1 MHLSALFIRRPVA
14 TTLLSLALLL
24 AGSVAYSV
32 LPVASLPD
40 VDFPVIGASAGLP
53 GASPETMAS
62 AVATPLERQFG
73 RIAGV
78 NQMTSSSS
86 LGSASVTLQFDIDR
100 NIDAAARDVQ
110 AAINAARSQLP
121 SYLPQ
126 NPSYR
131 KANPAEA
138 PILILTLTSD
148 VVPKPQIYDIA
159 DSILAQKIS
168 QIQGVGQCFVGGSA
182 QPAVRV
188 ELNPMQLGNNG
199 VGLDAVRTALANA
212 NANRPKGAFQDAT
225 NRWQIDDDDQI
236 FKASDY
242 APIIAGYNK
251 TTGAPVR
258 VGDLGTVTNAV
269 SDIHTMGVSGINPD
283 KGPPGKLKDAILI
296 IVFKIPGANVIDAVD
311 KVLAELPHL
320 QAEIP
325 PTIKIDVA
333 VDRTTTIRA
342 SVHDV
347 EISLIISVLLV
358 VLVVFLFLRE
368 VWATVIPSVAVP
380 LSLVGTFGVM
390 YLLGYSVDNLSLM
403 ALTISTGF
411 VVDDAIVV
419 IENITRYLE
428 VGMSPYEAA
437 MKGSREIGFT
447 VLSMST
453 SLIAVFIPI
462 LLMGGIV
469 GKLFREFAVTLS
481 VAIAVSLLV
490 SLTTTP
496 MLCAQFLKSRD
507 ETRHGRLY
515 RMSERG
521 FQWMHDEYAMGL
533 RWVLRHQWLILFVA
547 VGTAVL
553 NVVLFMVVPKGF
565 FPQQDTGR
573 LGGRTRAAQDISFTA
588 MSEKQRTL
596 AQMVMEDPAIGSV
609 TAFVGGN
616 GPGGGSSNVGNMF
629 IALKPLNQRPSH
641 VTADAVVNRLRRKL
655 TSVPGATL
663 FLQSQQDIQIGGR
676 GSDAQYQYTLSDE
689 NIQELNTWAP
699 QLQARMRSMPELRD
713 VSTDQQDQGL
723 AATLVIDRDTAAR
736 LGITTAAIDQV
747 LYDAF
752 GQREVSTMYTGLNQ
766 YFVVMEVD
774 PKYQLSP
781 DALNGIYIKA
791 SNVVGSTTATPNTGT
806 TTATP
811 TAASG
816 GGAAAAVAAPAVPA
830 APAANL
836 SNGGASNLGT
846 TSAPGTSTSPFSV
859 AAPVVS
865 TTFGAAGTPST
876 LTSVAPTT
884 SGSSSSPAGSAPAT
898 ITFTPPGNTVVP
910 PITLPTNAPVTAQ
923 ASTAIVSAVGSAT
936 AAAGGGAATAA
947 AAPTPSTGGAM
958 VPLSAIAHYERQ
970 RTSLQVN
977 HQGQYPAV
985 TLTFNLAPNV
995 ALGDAVTALQKA
1007 EADMGMP
1014 SAVHATFQGTAQAFQ
1029 QSLSSEP
1036 WLILAAL
1043 VAVYI
1048 VLGILYESLI
1058 HPLTILSTLPPA
1070 GVGAIMALLITGTD
1084 LSIIA
1089 LIGIILLI
1097 GIVKKNAIMMIDF
1110 ALQAE
1115 RDQGLPPEEAITQA
1129 CLLRFRPIMMTTLA
1143 AMFGGLPL
1151 AIGMGTGSELRQP
1164 LGITIVGG
1172 LIVSQMLTLFTT
1184 PVVYL
1189 FFDRL
1194 QWRVMKLRKIGS
1206 ELEEAPG
1213 D

>member
-1 MHLSALFIRRPVA
+1 MHLSAPFIQRPVA
-14 TTLLSLALLL
+14 TSLLSLALLL
-24 AGSVAYSV
+24 AGSVAYSI
-32 LPVASLPD
+32 LPVASLPN
-40 VDFPVIGASAGLP
+40 VDFPVIGVGTGLP

-62 AVATPLERQFG
+62 SVATPLERQFG

-86 LGSASVTLQFDIDR
+86 LGSASVTLQFDINR

-110 AAINAARSQLP
+110 ASINAARSQLP

-148 VVPKPQIYDIA
+148 VVPKAQIYDVA
-159 DSILAQKIS
+159 DSILSQKIA
-168 QIQGVGQCFVGGSA
+168 QIQGVGQVFVGGSSS
-182 QPAVRV
+182 PAVRV
-188 ELNPMQLGNNG
+188 ELNPMQLGDNG

-212 NANRPKGAFQDAT
+212 NANRPKGAFQDADH
-225 NRWQIDDDDQI
+225 RWQIRDNDQI
-236 FKASDY
+236 FKARDY
-242 APIIAGYNK
+242 APIIAGYNRK
-251 TTGAPVR
+251 TGAPVR
-258 VGDLGTVTNAV
+258 VSDLGTVTDSVA
-269 SDIHTMGVSGINPD
+269 DIRTAGVSGINLPNE
-283 KGPPGKLKDAILI
+283 PPGQLKDAILI
-296 IVFKIPGANVIDAVD
+296 VIFKIPGANVISTVD
-311 KVLAELPHL
+311 SVMAEMPRL
-320 QAEIP
+320 QAAIP
-325 PTIKIDVA
+325 PTIKINVA
-333 VDRTTTIRA
+333 VDRTTTIRS
-342 SVHDV
+342 SVRDV
-347 EISLIISVLLV
+347 ELSLGISVCLV

-368 VWATVIPSVAVP
+368 VWATIIPSVAVP

-390 YLLGYSVDNLSLM
+390 YLVGYTVDNLSLM
-403 ALTISTGF
+403 ALTIATGF

-428 VGMSPYEAA
+428 MGDTPFDAA
-437 MKGSREIGFT
+437 MKGSKEIGFT

-481 VAIAVSLLV
+481 VAIAVSLMV

-496 MLCAQFLKSRD
+496 MLCARFLKSRD
-507 ETRHGRLY
+507 ESRHGRIY
-515 RMSERG
+515 RASERS
-521 FQWMHDEYAMGL
+521 FQWLHNEYAAGL
-533 RWVLRHQWLILFVA
+533 RWVLRHQTLMLCITLATMLLSVY
-547 VGTAVL
+547 L
-553 NVVLFMVVPKGF
+553 YIKVPKGF

-573 LGGRTRAAQDISFTA
+573 MGGRTMAAQDISFPA
-588 MSEKQRTL
+588 MREKQRQL
-596 AQMVMEDPAIGSV
+596 AQMVLDDPAIGSV

-616 GPGGGSSNVGNMF
+616 GPGGGSTNIGNMF
-629 IALKPLNQRPSH
+629 IALKPLDQRPGR
-641 VTADAVVNRLRRKL
+641 VTADQVVTRLRRKL

-663 FLQSQQDIQIGGR
+663 YLQVQQDIQVGGR
-676 GSDAQYQYTLSDE
+676 GSAAQYQYTLSDE
-689 NIQELNTWAP
+689 NLNELNSWAP
-699 QLQARMRSMPELRD
+699 QFEARARTMPELRD
-713 VSTDQQDQGL
+713 VSTDQQNKGL
-723 AATLVIDRDTAAR
+723 AANLVIDRDTASR
-736 LGITTAAIDQV
+736 LGITAAAIDNV

-752 GQREVSTMYTGLNQ
+752 GQREVSTMYTALNQ

-774 PKYQLSP
+774 PQYQLSP
-781 DALNGIYIKA
+781 DALNGIFLK
-791 SNVVGSTTATPNTGT
+791 SST
-806 TTATP
+806 
-811 TAASG
+811 
-816 GGAAAAVAAPAVPA
+816 
-830 APAANL
+830 
-836 SNGGASNLGT
+836 
-846 TSAPGTSTSPFSV
+846 
-859 AAPVVS
+859 
-865 TTFGAAGTPST
+865 
-876 LTSVAPTT
+876 
-884 SGSSSSPAGSAPAT
+884 
-898 ITFTPPGNTVVP
+898 
-910 PITLPTNAPVTAQ
+910 
-923 ASTAIVSAVGSAT
+923 
-936 AAAGGGAATAA
+936 
-947 AAPTPSTGGAM
+947 GAM
-958 VPLSAIAHYERQ
+958 VPLSTIAHYEPQ

-995 ALGDAVTALQKA
+995 ALGDAVTALEKA
-1007 EADMGMP
+1007 QREMNMP
-1014 SAVHATFQGTAQAFQ
+1014 SAIHATFQGTAQAFQ
-1029 QSLSSEP
+1029 DSLKNEP
-1036 WLILAAL
+1036 YLILAAL

-1070 GVGAIMALLITGTD
+1070 GVGAILALLLTGTD

-1115 RDQGLPPEEAITQA
+1115 RDQGLPPVEAIYQA
-1129 CLLRFRPIMMTTLA
+1129 CLLRFRPIMMTTMA
-1143 AMFGGLPL
+1143 ALFGGLPL
-1151 AIGMGTGSELRQP
+1151 AIGMGVGSELRKP

-1194 QWRVMKLRKIGS
+1194 QWRVMKLRRIGA

>member
-1 MHLSALFIRRPVA
+1 MTRCIFSAPFIRRPVA
-14 TTLLSLALLL
+14 TTLLSLALLI
-24 AGSVAYSV
+24 AGSVAYSG

-40 VDFPVIGASAGLP
+40 VDFPVIGVGAGLP

-86 LGSASVTLQFDIDR
+86 LGSASVVLQFDLNR

-121 SYLPQ
+121 AYLPQ

-131 KANPAEA
+131 KANPADA

-148 VVPKPQIYDIA
+148 VVPKPEIYDMA
-159 DSILAQKIS
+159 DSILSQKIA
-168 QIQGVGQCFVGGSA
+168 QISGVGQVFVGGTS

-188 ELNPMQLGNNG
+188 ELNPMQLANT
-199 VGLDAVRTALANA
+199 GLGLEAVRTALSNA
-212 NANRPKGAFQDAT
+212 NANRPKGALQDAT
-225 NRWQIDDDDQI
+225 HRWSISSNDQI
-236 FKASDY
+236 FKAPDY
-242 APIIAGYNK
+242 QNIIAGYNQQ
-251 TTGAPVR
+251 TGAPVR
-258 VGDLGTVTNAV
+258 VADVGTVTNSVA
-269 SDIHTMGVSGINPD
+269 DLHTAGVSGINTAT
-283 KGPPGKLKDAILI
+283 GPPAKLKSAVLV
-296 IVFKIPGANVIDAVD
+296 IVFKMPGANVISTVD
-311 KVLAELPHL
+311 SVLAELPRL

-342 SVHDV
+342 SVRDV
-347 EISLIISVLLV
+347 EISLVISVLLV

-368 VWATVIPSVAVP
+368 VWATIIPSVAVP

-390 YLLGYSVDNLSLM
+390 YLLGYSIDNLSLM

-428 VGMSPYEAA
+428 KGETPFNAA
-437 MKGSREIGFT
+437 MKGSQEIGFT

-453 SLIAVFIPI
+453 SLIAVFLPI

-496 MLCAQFLKSRD
+496 MLCARFLKSRD
-507 ETRHGRLY
+507 EVRHGVFY
-515 RMSERG
+515 RASERA
-521 FQWMHDEYAMGL
+521 FNWLHEEYGLAL
-533 RWVLRHQWLILFVA
+533 RWVLRHQWLMLLV
-547 VGTAVL
+547 VLGTVVL
-553 NVVLFMVVPKGF
+553 NVYLFMIVPKGF

-573 LGGRTRAAQDISFTA
+573 LGGTTRAAQDISFPA
-588 MSEKQRTL
+588 MRDKQREL
-596 AQMVMEDPAIGSV
+596 AQMVLDDPAVLSV
-609 TAFVGGN
+609 TAFVGGG
-616 GPGGGSSNVGNMF
+616 GPGGGSTNVGRMF
-629 IALKPLNQRPSH
+629 ISLKPSGERKDAKGH
-641 VTADAVVNRLRRKL
+641 VVTGDMVVNRLRSKL

-663 FLQSQQDIQIGGR
+663 FLQVQQEFQIGGR
-676 GSDAQYQYTLSDE
+676 GGDAQYQYTLSDADL
-689 NIQELNTWAP
+689 QELNLWAP
-699 QLQARMRSMPELRD
+699 QLMARMRSMPELRD

-723 AATLVIDRDTAAR
+723 AANLVINRDMASR
-736 LGITTAAIDQV
+736 LGVTPSSIDAT

-774 PKYQLSP
+774 PQYQLSP
-781 DALNGIYIKA
+781 DALNNIYVKSA
-791 SNVVGSTTATPNTGT
+791 AQGATTAMP
-806 TTATP
+806 ATV
-811 TAASG
+811 TAAS
-816 GGAAAAVAAPAVPA
+816 
-830 APAANL
+830 
-836 SNGGASNLGT
+836 
-846 TSAPGTSTSPFSV
+846 TSQT
-859 AAPVVS
+859 APV
-865 TTFGAAGTPST
+865 A
-876 LTSVAPTT
+876 
-884 SGSSSSPAGSAPAT
+884 
-898 ITFTPPGNTVVP
+898 
-910 PITLPTNAPVTAQ
+910 
-923 ASTAIVSAVGSAT
+923 
-936 AAAGGGAATAA
+936 AATAA
-947 AAPTPSTGGAM
+947 TTTPATTALSGGTAVLTTANGSMEVTSTGTTSLLGSAASVNPVLAGTLTGASAAAAGPSTASSAEAAATSAAVPATTTTPTANGTM
-958 VPLSAIAHYERQ
+958 IPLSAIAHFSPQ
-970 RTSLQVN
+970 RTSLAVN
-977 HQGQYPAV
+977 HQGQYPSV
-985 TLTFNLAPNV
+985 TLSFNLAPNV
-995 ALGDAVTALQKA
+995 SLGQAVTALENVQR
-1007 EADMGMP
+1007 DMGMP
-1014 SAVHATFQGTAQAFQ
+1014 SNIHASFQGTAQAFQ
-1029 QSLSSEP
+1029 DSLHNEV

-1070 GVGAIMALLITGTD
+1070 GVGAILALLLTGID

-1089 LIGIILLI
+1089 LIGILLLI

-1115 RDQGLPPEEAITQA
+1115 RDQGLPPVEAIYQA
-1129 CLLRFRPIMMTTLA
+1129 CLLRFRPIMMTTMA
-1143 AMFGGLPL
+1143 ALFGGLPL
-1151 AIGMGTGSELRQP
+1151 AIGMGVGSELRQP
-1164 LGITIVGG
+1164 LGVTIVGG
-1172 LIVSQMLTLFTT
+1172 LIVSQALTLLTT

-1194 QWRVMKLRKIGS
+1194 QWKVMKLHRIGS
-1206 ELEEAPG
+1206 ELEGQAQQG

>member
-1 MHLSALFIRRPVA
+1 MHLSAPFIQRPVA
-14 TTLLSLALLL
+14 TSLLSLALLL
-24 AGSVAYSV
+24 AGSVAYSI

-40 VDFPVIGASAGLP
+40 VDYPVIGIGAGLP

-78 NQMTSSSS
+78 NQMTSQSS
-86 LGSASVTLQFDIDR
+86 LGSANVTLQFDLSR
-100 NIDAAARDVQ
+100 NIDDAARDVQ

-131 KANPAEA
+131 KANPADA

-148 VVPKPQIYDIA
+148 VVPKPQIYDLA
-159 DSILAQKIS
+159 DSILAQKIA
-168 QIQGVGQCFVGGSA
+168 QINGIGQVFVGGSSS
-182 QPAVRV
+182 PAVRV

-199 VGLDAVRTALANA
+199 IGLDAVRTALGNA
-212 NANRPKGAFQDAT
+212 NANRPKGSFQDPT
-225 NRWQIDDDDQI
+225 HRWAISDNDQI
-236 FKASDY
+236 FKASEY
-242 APIIAGYNK
+242 APIIVGYNK
-251 TTGAPVR
+251 QTGAAVR
-258 VGDLGTVTNAV
+258 VSDVGTVTDSIA
-269 SDIHTMGVSGINPD
+269 DIHTAGVSGINPD
-283 KGPPGKLKDAILI
+283 KGPPAKLESAVLI
-296 IVFKIPGANVIDAVD
+296 IIFKIPGANVISAVD
-311 KVLAELPHL
+311 NVLAEMPHL
-320 QAEIP
+320 QAAIP

-333 VDRTTTIRA
+333 VDRTTTIRS

-347 EISLIISVLLV
+347 EVSLIISVCLV

-368 VWATVIPSVAVP
+368 IWATIIPSVAVP

-390 YLLGYSVDNLSLM
+390 YLLGFSIDNLSLM

-428 VGMSPYEAA
+428 IGLTPFEAA
-437 MKGSREIGFT
+437 MRGSKEIGFT

-469 GKLFREFAVTLS
+469 GMLFREFAVTLS

-496 MLCAQFLKSRD
+496 MLCAKFLKSRD
-507 ETRHGRLY
+507 ESRHGPVY
-515 RMSERG
+515 RASERA
-521 FQWMHDEYAMGL
+521 FQWLHHEYDAGL
-533 RWVLRHQWLILFVA
+533 RWVLRHEWLILGVA
-547 VGTAVL
+547 VGTAFL
-553 NVVLFMVVPKGF
+553 NVYLFIIVPKGF

-573 LGGRTRAAQDISFTA
+573 LGGQTMAAQDISFPA
-588 MSEKQRTL
+588 MRDKQRQL
-596 AQMVMEDPAIGSV
+596 AQMTLDDPAVRSV
-609 TAFVGGN
+609 TAFA
-616 GPGGGSSNVGNMF
+616 GGGRGSNNMGFMF
-629 IALKPLNQRPSH
+629 IALKDPGQRKG
-641 VTADAVVNRLRRKL
+641 VTADTVVNRLRAKL
-655 TSVPGATL
+655 SSVPGARL

-676 GSDAQYQYTLSDE
+676 GSAAQYQYTLSDE
-689 NIQELNTWAP
+689 NLNELNTWAP
-699 QLQARMRSMPELRD
+699 RLQARAAKMPELRD

-723 AATLVIDRDTAAR
+723 AANLVIDRDTASR
-736 LGITTAAIDQV
+736 LGISASTIDQT

-774 PKYQLSP
+774 PQYQLSP
-781 DALNGIYIKA
+781 DALDGIYVKA
-791 SNVVGSTTATPNTGT
+791 SNVTGAAATVPTLGTSGTASTTATASSATG
-806 TTATP
+806 
-811 TAASG
+811 AASPASSFTPSTGATASVFPTSG
-816 GGAAAAVAAPAVPA
+816 G
-830 APAANL
+830 NL
-836 SNGGASNLGT
+836 TTSSSGT
-846 TSAPGTSTSPFSV
+846 TSANPLLSGTLTGINPTLGTPASGGAASIAPAATST
-859 AAPVVS
+859 VS
-865 TTFGAAGTPST
+865 TAAT
-876 LTSVAPTT
+876 
-884 SGSSSSPAGSAPAT
+884 
-898 ITFTPPGNTVVP
+898 
-910 PITLPTNAPVTAQ
+910 
-923 ASTAIVSAVGSAT
+923 GSAT
-936 AAAGGGAATAA
+936 AAT
-947 AAPTPSTGGAM
+947 APTPATSGAM
-958 VPLSAIAHYERQ
+958 VPLSVIAKYETQ
-970 RTSLQVN
+970 RTSLTVN
-977 HQGQYPAV
+977 HQGQYPAI

-995 ALGDAVTALQKA
+995 SLGQAVTALEQA
-1007 EADMGMP
+1007 QREMGMP
-1014 SAVHATFQGTAQAFQ
+1014 SAIHASFQGTAQAFQ
-1029 QSLSSEP
+1029 ESLKNEP
-1036 WLILAAL
+1036 YLILAAL

-1070 GVGAIMALLITGTD
+1070 GVGAILALLLTGTD

-1089 LIGIILLI
+1089 LIGILLLI

-1115 RDQGLPPEEAITQA
+1115 RDEGLPPREAIYQA
-1129 CLLRFRPIMMTTLA
+1129 CLLRFRPIMMTTMA

-1151 AIGMGTGSELRQP
+1151 AIGMGVGSELRKP

-1172 LIVSQMLTLFTT
+1172 LLVSQALTLFTT

-1189 FFDRL
+1189 FFDKL
-1194 QWRVMKLRKIGS
+1194 QWHFMKLHKVGA
-1206 ELEEAPG
+1206 ELEGEGAHG

>member
-1 MHLSALFIRRPVA
+1 MHLSAPFIRRPVA

-24 AGSVAYSV
+24 AGSVAYSI

-40 VDFPVIGASAGLP
+40 VDFPVIGVGAGLP
-53 GASPETMAS
+53 GGSPETMAS

-86 LGSASVTLQFDIDR
+86 LGSASVTLQFDLNR

-148 VVPKPQIYDIA
+148 VIPKPQIYDMA

-168 QIQGVGQCFVGGSA
+168 QIQGVGQTFVGGSA

-199 VGLDAVRTALANA
+199 VGLEAVRTALANA
-212 NANRPKGAFQDAT
+212 NANRPKGAFDDAQH
-225 NRWQIDDDDQI
+225 RWQIDDNDQI
-236 FKASDY
+236 FKAADY
-242 APIIAGYNK
+242 APIIVGYNQQ
-251 TTGAPVR
+251 TGAAVR
-258 VGDLGTVTNAV
+258 VADLGTVTDSV
-269 SDIHTMGVSGINPD
+269 SDIHTAGLAGINT
-283 KGPPGKLKDAILI
+283 PGHSGQLKDAILI
-296 IVFKIPGANVIDAVD
+296 VIFKIPGANVIDTVDAVL
-311 KVLAELPHL
+311 KEMPRL

-325 PTIKIDVA
+325 PTIKMNVA
-333 VDRTTTIRA
+333 VDRTTTIRS

-347 EISLIISVLLV
+347 EITLIISVFLV

-368 VWATVIPSVAVP
+368 IWATIIPSVAVP

-390 YLLGYSVDNLSLM
+390 YLLGYTIDNLSLM

-428 VGMSPYEAA
+428 EGMKPYDAA
-437 MKGSREIGFT
+437 MKGSKEIGFT

-462 LLMGGIV
+462 LLMGGII

-496 MLCAQFLKSRD
+496 MLCAKFLKQRD
-507 ETRHGRLY
+507 ESRHGRLY
-515 RMSERG
+515 RISEDA
-521 FQWMHDEYAMGL
+521 FQWIHHEYNSAL
-533 RWVLRHQWLILFVA
+533 RWVLRHQWITLCVA
-547 VGTAVL
+547 IGCAFL
-553 NVVLFMVVPKGF
+553 NIYLFMIVPKGF

-573 LGGRTRAAQDISFTA
+573 LGGRTRAAQDISFPA
-588 MSEKQRTL
+588 MAAKQKQL
-596 AQMVMEDPAIGSV
+596 AQMVLEDPAVQTV

-616 GPGGGSSNVGNMF
+616 GPGGGGTNVGNMF
-629 IALKPLNQRPSH
+629 IALKPLNQRPGRI
-641 VTADAVVNRLRRKL
+641 TADQVVNGLRRKL

-663 FLQSQQDIQIGGR
+663 FLQAQQDIQVGGR

-689 NIQELNTWAP
+689 NLNELNTWAP
-699 QLQARMRSMPELRD
+699 QLLARMRTMPELRD
-713 VSTDQQDQGL
+713 ASSDQQDQGL
-723 AATLVIDRDTAAR
+723 SATLVIDRDTASR
-736 LGITTAAIDQV
+736 LGISATTIDQV

-752 GQREVSTMYTGLNQ
+752 GQRQVSTMYTGLNQ

-774 PKYQLSP
+774 PQYQLSP
-781 DALNGIYIKA
+781 DSLNNIYIKA
-791 SNVVGSTTATPNTGT
+791 STTTGATPAVSTLGT
-806 TTATP
+806 TTA
-811 TAASG
+811 
-816 GGAAAAVAAPAVPA
+816 
-830 APAANL
+830 
-836 SNGGASNLGT
+836 
-846 TSAPGTSTSPFSV
+846 
-859 AAPVVS
+859 
-865 TTFGAAGTPST
+865 
-876 LTSVAPTT
+876 
-884 SGSSSSPAGSAPAT
+884 
-898 ITFTPPGNTVVP
+898 
-910 PITLPTNAPVTAQ
+910 
-923 ASTAIVSAVGSAT
+923 
-936 AAAGGGAATAA
+936 AATAA
-947 AAPTPSTGGAM
+947 AAPAATTPAPPSAVSGAAAVFATSGGQLVTSSTTSSSTSSTTTAATSTTSNTTDVSGNIAATAAAAGESTTVASIASGTLTGMTPAASSTTAFSAAGGLTAAPAAPTATTPSSNGAM
-958 VPLSAIAHYERQ
+958 VPLSAIAHWEQQ
-970 RTSLQVN
+970 RTSLAVN

-995 ALGDAVTALQKA
+995 ALGQAVTALQKA
-1007 EADMGMP
+1007 QADMGMP
-1014 SAVHATFQGTAQAFQ
+1014 SSIHATFQGTAQAFQ
-1029 QSLSSEP
+1029 DSLKNEP
-1036 WLILAAL
+1036 YLILAAL

-1070 GVGAIMALLITGTD
+1070 GVGAILALLVTGTD
-1084 LSIIA
+1084 LSIMA
-1089 LIGIILLI
+1089 LIGILLLI

-1115 RDQGLPPEEAITQA
+1115 REHGLPPVEAIYQA

-1151 AIGMGTGSELRQP
+1151 AIGMGVGSELRKP

-1172 LIVSQMLTLFTT
+1172 LLVSQLLTLFTT

-1194 QWRVMKLRKIGS
+1194 QWRVMKLHRIGS

>member
-1 MHLSALFIRRPVA
+1 MHLSAPFIQRPVA
-14 TTLLSLALLL
+14 TSLLSLALLM
-24 AGSVAYSV
+24 AGSVAYSL

-40 VDFPVIGASAGLP
+40 VDYPVIGVGAGLP

-78 NQMTSSSS
+78 NQMTSTSS
-86 LGSASVTLQFDIDR
+86 LGSTNVTLQFDINR

-110 AAINAARSQLP
+110 ASINAARSQLP

-126 NPSYR
+126 NPGYR
-131 KANPAEA
+131 KANPADS

-148 VVPKPQIYDIA
+148 VVPKPQMYDMA

-168 QIQGVGQCFVGGSA
+168 QIQGVGQVFVGGSSS
-182 QPAVRV
+182 PAVRA
-188 ELNPMQLGNNG
+188 ELNPMQLGSNG
-199 VGLDAVRTALANA
+199 IGLEAVRTALAGA
-212 NANRPKGAFQDAT
+212 NANRPKGAFQNA
-225 NRWQIDDDDQI
+225 NQRWQISDNDQI

-242 APIIAGYNK
+242 GPIIAGYNPQ
-251 TTGAPVR
+251 TGAPVR
-258 VGDLGTVTNAV
+258 ITDIGKVTDSIA
-269 SDIHTMGVSGINPD
+269 DIHTAGVSAIKPD
-283 KGPPGKLKDAILI
+283 KGPPAELKSAVLI
-296 IVFKIPGANVIDAVD
+296 IIFKSPGANIISTVD
-311 KVLAELPHL
+311 NVLAEIPRL
-320 QAEIP
+320 QASIP

-333 VDRTTTIRA
+333 VDRTTTIRS

-347 EISLIISVLLV
+347 EISLIISVALV

-368 VWATVIPSVAVP
+368 VWATIIPSIAVP

-390 YLLGYSVDNLSLM
+390 YLLGYTIDNLSLM
-403 ALTISTGF
+403 ALTIATGF

-428 VGMSPYEAA
+428 MGMNPFDAA
-437 MKGSREIGFT
+437 MKGSKEIGFT

-496 MLCAQFLKSRD
+496 MLCAKFLKSRD
-507 ETRHGRLY
+507 ESRHGPVY
-515 RMSERG
+515 RASERA
-521 FQWMHDEYAMGL
+521 FNWLHNEYASGL
-533 RWVLRHQWLILFVA
+533 RWVLRHQALMLCVLI
-547 VGTAVL
+547 GTFAL
-553 NVVLFMVVPKGF
+553 NIYLYIIVPKGF

-573 LGGRTRAAQDISFTA
+573 LGGQTVAAQDISFAA
-588 MSEKQRTL
+588 MRDKQRQL
-596 AQMVMEDPAIGSV
+596 AQMTLDDPAVRTV
-609 TAFVGGN
+609 TAFA
-616 GPGGGSSNVGNMF
+616 GGGRNSNNVGFMF
-629 IALKPLNQRPSH
+629 VALKPLNERPGRVS
-641 VTADAVVNRLRRKL
+641 ADQVVNRLRARL
-655 TSVPGATL
+655 SGVPGARL
-663 FLQSQQDIQIGGR
+663 FLQAFQELQVGGR
-676 GSDAQYQYTLSDE
+676 ASAAQYQYTLSDE
-689 NIQELNTWAP
+689 NLNELNAWAP
-699 QLQARMRSMPELRD
+699 RLEARAKTMPELRD

-723 AATLVIDRDTAAR
+723 AANLVIDRDAASR
-736 LGITTAAIDQV
+736 LGITAAAIDQV

-774 PKYQLSP
+774 PIYQQSP
-781 DALNGIYIKA
+781 DALNGIFIK
-791 SNVVGSTTATPNTGT
+791 SST
-806 TTATP
+806 
-811 TAASG
+811 
-816 GGAAAAVAAPAVPA
+816 
-830 APAANL
+830 
-836 SNGGASNLGT
+836 
-846 TSAPGTSTSPFSV
+846 
-859 AAPVVS
+859 
-865 TTFGAAGTPST
+865 
-876 LTSVAPTT
+876 
-884 SGSSSSPAGSAPAT
+884 
-898 ITFTPPGNTVVP
+898 
-910 PITLPTNAPVTAQ
+910 
-923 ASTAIVSAVGSAT
+923 
-936 AAAGGGAATAA
+936 
-947 AAPTPSTGGAM
+947 GAM
-958 VPLSAIAHYERQ
+958 VPLSTIAHYEQQ
-970 RTSLQVN
+970 RTSLAVN

-995 ALGDAVTALQKA
+995 ALGDAVTALEKVQS
-1007 EADMGMP
+1007 EMGMP

-1029 QSLSSEP
+1029 DSLKNEK

-1070 GVGAIMALLITGTD
+1070 GVGAILALMLTGTD

-1115 RDQGLPPEEAITQA
+1115 REQGLPPVEAIYQA
-1129 CLLRFRPIMMTTLA
+1129 CLLRFRPIMMTTMA
-1143 AMFGGLPL
+1143 ALFGGLPL
-1151 AIGMGTGSELRQP
+1151 AIGMGVGSELRQP

-1194 QWRVMKLRKIGS
+1194 QWRVMKLHRLGS

>member
-1 MHLSALFIRRPVA
+1 MHLSAPFIKRPVA
-14 TTLLSLALLL
+14 TSLLSLALLL

-40 VDFPVIGASAGLP
+40 VDFPVIGVSGGLP
-53 GASPETMAS
+53 GASPVTMAS
-62 AVATPLERQFG
+62 SVATPLERQFG

-86 LGSASVTLQFDIDR
+86 LGSASVSLQFDINR

-110 AAINAARSQLP
+110 ASINAARSQLP

-148 VVPKPQIYDIA
+148 VVPKAQIYDLA
-159 DSILAQKIS
+159 DSILAQKIA
-168 QIQGVGQCFVGGSA
+168 QIQGVGQTFVGGSA
-182 QPAVRV
+182 SPAVRV
-188 ELNPMQLGNNG
+188 ELNPMQLGANG
-199 VGLDAVRTALANA
+199 IGLDAVRTALASA
-212 NANRPKGAFQDAT
+212 NANRPKGAFQNQDH
-225 NRWQIDDDDQI
+225 RWQISDNDQI
-236 FKASDY
+236 FKAHDY
-242 APIIAGYNK
+242 ASIIAGYNPK
-251 TTGAPVR
+251 DGAPVR
-258 VGDLGTVTNAV
+258 VSDLGTI
-269 SDIHTMGVSGINPD
+269 SDGIADIRTAGVAGIR
-283 KGPPGKLKDAILI
+283 GPGREGILRDAILI
-296 IVFKIPGANVIDAVD
+296 IIFKIPGANVISTVD
-311 KVLAELPHL
+311 SVLAEMPHL
-320 QAEIP
+320 QAAIP
-325 PTIKIDVA
+325 PTIKINVA

-342 SVHDV
+342 SVRDV
-347 EISLIISVLLV
+347 EISLGISVLLV

-368 VWATVIPSVAVP
+368 VWATIIPSVAVP

-390 YLLGYSVDNLSLM
+390 YLLGYTIDNLSLM

-428 VGMSPYEAA
+428 MGMKPFEAA
-437 MKGSREIGFT
+437 MKGSKEIGFT

-453 SLIAVFIPI
+453 SLIAVFTPI

-496 MLCAQFLKSRD
+496 MLCAKFLKSRD
-507 ETRHGRLY
+507 ESRHGRVY
-515 RMSERG
+515 RASERA
-521 FQWMHDEYAMGL
+521 FQWMHDEYALGL
-533 RWVLRHQWLILFVA
+533 RWVLRHQIFMLCVVFATVALNIYLFIL
-547 VGTAVL
+547 
-553 NVVLFMVVPKGF
+553 VPKGF

-573 LGGRTRAAQDISFTA
+573 MGGTTRAAQDISFDA
-588 MSEKQRTL
+588 MRVKQRQL
-596 AQMVMEDPAIGSV
+596 AQMVLDDPAILSV

-616 GPGGGSSNVGNMF
+616 GPGGGSSNVGRMF
-629 IALKPLNQRPSH
+629 IALKPLDQRPDH
-641 VTADAVVNRLRRKL
+641 VSADMVVNRLRRKL

-663 FLQSQQDIQIGGR
+663 FLQSQQDIQVGGR
-676 GSDAQYQYTLSDE
+676 SSDAQYQYTLSDE
-689 NIQELNTWAP
+689 NLKELNTWAP
-699 QLQARMRSMPELRD
+699 QLQARMKAMPELRD
-713 VSTDQQDQGL
+713 VSTDQQNQGL
-723 AATLVIDRDTAAR
+723 AANLVIDRDSASR
-736 LGITTAAIDQV
+736 LGITAAAIDNV

-781 DALNGIYIKA
+781 DSLNGIYIK
-791 SNVVGSTTATPNTGT
+791 SSTGT
-806 TTATP
+806 M
-811 TAASG
+811 
-816 GGAAAAVAAPAVPA
+816 
-830 APAANL
+830 
-836 SNGGASNLGT
+836 
-846 TSAPGTSTSPFSV
+846 
-859 AAPVVS
+859 
-865 TTFGAAGTPST
+865 
-876 LTSVAPTT
+876 
-884 SGSSSSPAGSAPAT
+884 
-898 ITFTPPGNTVVP
+898 I
-910 PITLPTNAPVTAQ
+910 
-923 ASTAIVSAVGSAT
+923 
-936 AAAGGGAATAA
+936 
-947 AAPTPSTGGAM
+947 
-958 VPLSAIAHYERQ
+958 PLSAIAKYNSER
-970 RTSLQVN
+970 TALQVN

-995 ALGDAVTALQKA
+995 ALGDAVTAIEKVQR
-1007 EADMGMP
+1007 EMGLP
-1014 SAVHATFQGTAQAFQ
+1014 SAIHATFQGTAQAFQ
-1029 QSLSSEP
+1029 DSLKNEP
-1036 WLILAAL
+1036 YLILAAL

-1070 GVGAIMALLITGTD
+1070 GVGAILALLITGTD

-1115 RDQGLPPEEAITQA
+1115 RDQGLPPVEAIYQA
-1129 CLLRFRPIMMTTLA
+1129 CLLRFRPIMMTTMA
-1143 AMFGGLPL
+1143 ALFGGLPL
-1151 AIGMGTGSELRQP
+1151 AIGMGVGSELRKP

-1194 QWRVMKLRKIGS
+1194 QWHVMKLHKIGA